1 MTEMTDRAAE
11 MVLSLDADA
20 LWHAG
25 NDAGEGYPVGDDYDH
40 VNRLTIGHLI
50 VSARSRSHV
59 AVYLQP
65 QGTITAVGQAHGP
78 WAVDIGKIDP
88 EPETG
93 EKK

>member
-1 MTEMTDRAAE
+1 MTEMTQRERHAYEIAR
-11 MVLSLDADA
+11 SLDADA

-25 NDAGEGYPVGDDYDH
+25 NNAGEGYAVGDDHDH
-40 VNRLTIGHLI
+40 VDRLTTLGHLI

-78 WAVDIGKIDP
+78 GAVDIGKIDP
-88 EPETG
+88 EAG
-93 EKK
+93 S